1 MSQAGATRAQR
12 RTLRRAVTAF
22 PAVLPTC
29 YPDIAFTTEITATTY
44 PDHLPGY
51 NTPVLAR
58 LIRTT
63 LRRAAVDAAAQL
75 DPADLPGARDALAD
89 HLAGPRP
96 LAGHPDRILRA
107 EVTVVLDQAATEA
120 TAAVMRAR
128 RNQGLEDTV
137 FLQAARARALAL
149 ADPAILA
156 AALTMPGTGTWAEHL
171 KDFKL
176 TDESSRTD
184 FTKALAGLS
193 QLLATARKPSTDPT
207 DLQVLEILRTFFS
220 RFDQLHQR
228 RLLVTFTSDYMRT
241 AGHGD
246 LATDLEEALNF
257 HTGAEPTEETDRP
270 EPVG

>member
-1 MSQAGATRAQR
+1 MSQPGATRAQR
-12 RTLRRAVTAF
+12 RALRREVTAF

-29 YPDIAFTTEITATTY
+29 YPDIAFTAEITATAY

-51 NTPVLAR
+51 DRPALAR
-58 LIRTT
+58 LIRTS

-96 LAGHPDRILRA
+96 LAGYPDHVLRA
-107 EVTVVLDQAATEA
+107 EATVVLDRAATEA

-128 RNQGLEDTV
+128 QNQGVEDAV

-156 AALTMPGTGTWAEHL
+156 AALTMPDTGTWADHL

-176 TDESSRTD
+176 TDEDSRTH

-246 LATDLEEALNF
+246 LATELEEALDI
-257 HTGAEPTEETDRP
+257 HDGAESAEEADRP
-270 EPVG
+270 EPAR